1 MLKLFCV
8 PTQFE
13 KMAFFDGKVIL
24 KYYLCTYTLLYI
36 LRSELS

>member
-24 KYYLCTYTLLYI
+24 KVLPLHLHIIIYI
-36 LRSELS
+36 KK